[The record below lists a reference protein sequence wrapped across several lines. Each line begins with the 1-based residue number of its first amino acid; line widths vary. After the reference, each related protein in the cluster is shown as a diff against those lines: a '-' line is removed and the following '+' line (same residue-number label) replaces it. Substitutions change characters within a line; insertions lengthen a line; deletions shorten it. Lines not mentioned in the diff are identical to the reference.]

1 MKIWALYRV
10 REEYEKEERKKGDQ
24 GKSGY
29 KRWLKKVFKNGGGKR
44 FQFPLNKGQ
53 KKVKNSCHFFFQIYD
68 AVWWS
73 SKKMQH
79 VKWKEWKSH
88 KTYIKDVLRWCRNA
102 IVEEGFWWWGKHT
115 TVTIMCICDQRKT
128 ELWKPCYPNCQW
140 TVVACEK
147 KWIEVPSVKYLNF
160 SFSFFLVFPPSPLFT
175 LHSIPKNIFPFFQ
188 VKSQVKQEPSQVQ
201 VEMIWWTITRLK
213 NGENKKIKRNLV

>member
-1 MKIWALYRV
+1 M
-10 REEYEKEERKKGDQ
+10 
-24 GKSGY
+24 
-29 KRWLKKVFKNGGGKR
+29 KKVFKNGGGKR

-102 IVEEGFWWWGKHT
+102 IVEEGFWWWGKYK
-115 TVTIMCICDQRKT
+115 TVTIIYMRPT
-128 ELWKPCYPNCQW
+128 ENGALETVLPQLSMNSASLWKKNKNFGLRFHQSNVW
-140 TVVACEK
+140 FF
-147 KWIEVPSVKYLNF
+147 F
-160 SFSFFLVFPPSPLFT
+160 SFLFFFIYLSSHQDPL
-175 LHSIPKNIFPFFQ
+175 
-188 VKSQVKQEPSQVQ
+188 
-201 VEMIWWTITRLK
+201 
-213 NGENKKIKRNLV
+213 